1 MLTVADDAGAADPVA
16 DDVGA
21 PSYVPGASA
30 VPDSTPDGLASPAPH
45 REPIEPGSRDP
56 AFVGDPFVDR
66 IPGWREVA
74 LVAAAIVVG
83 VLALAVLTSVLPT
96 GLQEVVFRTP
106 LTIVILVVVTIGLL
120 LRLARGSTD

>member
-1 MLTVADDAGAADPVA
+1 VAD
-16 DDVGA
+16 
-21 PSYVPGASA
+21 
-30 VPDSTPDGLASPAPH
+30 
-45 REPIEPGSRDP
+45 
-56 AFVGDPFVDR
+56 GDPTTDR
-66 IPGWREVA
+66 VPGWREVA

-83 VLALAVLTSVLPT
+83 VLALAILTSVLPT